1 MLTSYSHQFSKCFTD
16 YSCSVCLNEVK
27 TETWGRWM
35 ALSLPDCGHLM
46 HEPCLDSWFTH
57 SKKLATRDVSLKDQP
72 TCPLCKIGVEQRQ
85 QNQRIYSDLDLHGK
99 KAEVNPNL
107 PLHPLEDRDPD
118 SCCDVQ
124 SLQDIFD
131 KAVKFDVS
139 PLYDN
144 LTNFPALH
152 QMKNRYDM
160 TLTAEQLN
168 KILNDAL
175 ATTYMGAKYEDTIL
189 SSAANQIRMVILS
202 RSDDAASR
210 EVINKFFK
218 KILTLSGRCK
228 DVVIDF
234 LLEHVITDREVVKE
248 GFDYYIKKRD
258 YCKAVKLHKKYYFHI
273 EHETLKQAL
282 MGSISDNTIRRLSQ
296 IANSEEIQRAALDAL
311 KALNETMLSSY
322 HDATVS
328 SLDASLARDTIT
340 VLLGTGI
347 RDQAE
352 INKTLRLAVLADDTS
367 WQKELKNVYGAVLDS
382 QFFKDQLE
390 SAKDSDLA
398 ITIGR
403 LFELRTDDEASR
415 EALMAAM
422 MRVTTLKVVGY
433 LHCYVGDALIKC
445 LEIGVRSPQ
454 LINNALTQAIDSDCA
469 RWALD
474 LNRDYRAV
482 LDPQALGDY
491 LWGRLES
498 CPSNMARDLERR
510 FTSDFKHALT
520 LADKENKQTSSVINS
535 LVNKVISD
543 ADLSQRP
550 VVQECIKA
558 LLEFNEP
565 GSPDSKRKKS

>member
-16 YSCSVCLNEVK
+16 HSCPVCLNEVK
-27 TETWGRWM
+27 TETRGRWM
-35 ALSLPDCGHLM
+35 AVILPGCGHLM
-46 HEPCLDSWFTH
+46 HEPCLDGWFSH
-57 SKKLATRDVSLKDQP
+57 SKKLATRNA
-72 TCPLCKIGVEQRQ
+72 CPLCKNGVERQ
-85 QNQRIYSDLDLHGK
+85 QIQRIYSSLNLNDLR
-99 KAEVNPNL
+99 AEVDSDL
-107 PLHPLEDRDPD
+107 PLHPLEDRDPN
-118 SCCDVQ
+118 SRCDVQ
-124 SLQDIFD
+124 SLQDVFD
-131 KAVKFDVS
+131 EAVYFDHS
-139 PLYDN
+139 PLYSN

-160 TLTAEQLN
+160 TLTSKQLD

-218 KILTLSGRCK
+218 KILTLRGRCK

-248 GFDYYIKKRD
+248 GFDYYIKKRN
-258 YCKAVKLHKKYYFHI
+258 YREAVKLHKKYHFHI

-282 MGSISDNTIRRLSQ
+282 MGSIDDDTIRRLSK

-322 HDATVS
+322 HDATVTS
-328 SLDASLARDTIT
+328 HDASLAKNTIT

-403 LFELRTDDEASR
+403 LFELRTDDKVSR

-422 MRVTTLKVVGY
+422 MKVTTLKVVNY
-433 LHCYVGDALIKC
+433 LHFYVGDVLIKC
-445 LEIGVRSPQ
+445 LENGVQSQQ
-454 LINNALTQAIDSDCA
+454 LINNALIQAIDSDCA

-535 LVNKVISD
+535 VLSKVLLD

>member
-1 MLTSYSHQFSKCFTD
+1 MLKSYSHQFSKCFTGD
-16 YSCSVCLNEVK
+16 SCPVCLNEVK

-35 ALSLPDCGHLM
+35 AVILPDCGHLM
-46 HEPCLDSWFTH
+46 HEPCLDGWLSH
-57 SKKLATRDVSLKDQP
+57 SKKLATRDA
-72 TCPLCKIGVEQRQ
+72 CPLCKSGVERQ
-85 QNQRIYSDLDLHGK
+85 QIQRIYSSLALDDLR
-99 KAEVNPNL
+99 AEVDSDL

-118 SCCDVQ
+118 SRCDVQ
-124 SLQDIFD
+124 SLQDVFD
-131 KAVKFDVS
+131 EAVYFDHS
-139 PLYDN
+139 PLYSE

-160 TLTAEQLN
+160 TLTAKQLD

-175 ATTYMGAKYEDTIL
+175 ATTHMGAKYEDTIL
-189 SSAANQIRMVILS
+189 SSAANQIRMVMLS
-202 RSDDAASR
+202 RSDDAASK

-218 KILTLSGRCK
+218 KILTLRGRCK

-248 GFDYYIKKRD
+248 GFDYYIKKRN
-258 YCKAVKLHKKYYFHI
+258 YREAVKLHEKYHFHI

-328 SLDASLARDTIT
+328 SLDASLAKDTIT

-352 INKTLRLAVLADDTS
+352 INKTLRLALLADDTS

-398 ITIGR
+398 ITIGK
-403 LFELRTDDEASR
+403 LFELRVDDEVSR

-422 MRVTTLKVVGY
+422 MKVTTLKVVDY
-433 LHCYVGDALIKC
+433 LHFRVGDLVIKC
-445 LEIGVRSPQ
+445 LEIGVQSQQ

-474 LNRDYRAV
+474 LNRDYRAI

-498 CPSNMARDLERR
+498 CPSNMAWNLERR

-535 LVNKVISD
+535 LVNKVLSD

-550 VVQECIKA
+550 VVQECIEA
-558 LLEFNEP
+558 LLEFNEL

>member
-1 MLTSYSHQFSKCFTD
+1 MLTSYSHQFSNCFTD
-16 YSCSVCLNEVK
+16 YTCPVCLNEAK

-35 ALSLPDCGHLM
+35 AVILPDCGHLM
-46 HEPCLDSWFTH
+46 HEPCLDGWLSH
-57 SKKLATRDVSLKDQP
+57 SKKLATRDV
-72 TCPLCKIGVEQRQ
+72 CPLCKSGVERQ
-85 QNQRIYSDLDLHGK
+85 QIQRIYSSLALDDLR
-99 KAEVNPNL
+99 AEVDSDL

-118 SCCDVQ
+118 SRCDVQ
-124 SLQDIFD
+124 PLQDAFD
-131 KAVKFDVS
+131 EAVYFDHS
-139 PLYDN
+139 PLYSK

-189 SSAANQIRMVILS
+189 SSAANQIRMVMLS

-218 KILTLSGRCK
+218 KILTLRGRCK

-248 GFDYYIKKRD
+248 GIDYYIKKRN
-258 YCKAVKLHKKYYFHI
+258 YREAVKLHEKYHFHI

-282 MGSISDNTIRRLSQ
+282 MGPISDNTIRRLSQ
-296 IANSEEIQRAALDAL
+296 IASSEEIQRAALDAL

-403 LFELRTDDEASR
+403 LFELRTDDEVSR

-445 LEIGVRSPQ
+445 LEIGVRSQQ
-454 LINNALTQAIDSDCA
+454 LINNALIQAIDSDCA

-474 LNRDYRAV
+474 LNRDHKAV
-482 LDPQALGDY
+482 LDPQALGGY

-510 FTSDFKHALT
+510 LTSDFKHALT
-520 LADKENKQTSSVINS
+520 IADKENKQTSSVINS
-535 LVNKVISD
+535 LVNKVLSD

-550 VVQECIKA
+550 VVQECIKI

>member
-16 YSCSVCLNEVK
+16 DYCAVCLNEVK

-35 ALSLPDCGHLM
+35 AVILPDCGHLM
-46 HEPCLDSWFTH
+46 HEPCLDGWLSH
-57 SKKLATRDVSLKDQP
+57 SKKLATRDA
-72 TCPLCKIGVEQRQ
+72 CPLCKSGVERQ
-85 QNQRIYSDLDLHGK
+85 QIQRIYSSLELNNHR
-99 KAEVNPNL
+99 AEVDSDL
-107 PLHPLEDRDPD
+107 PLDPLEDRDPD
-118 SCCDVQ
+118 SRCDVQ
-124 SLQDIFD
+124 SLQDVFD
-131 KAVKFDVS
+131 EAVYFDHS
-139 PLYDN
+139 PLYSK

-175 ATTYMGAKYEDTIL
+175 ATTYMGAKYEDAIL
-189 SSAANQIRMVILS
+189 SSAANQIRMVMLS
-202 RSDDAASR
+202 RSDDAASK

-234 LLEHVITDREVVKE
+234 LLEHVITDREVMKD
-248 GFDYYIKKRD
+248 GFDYYIKKRN
-258 YCKAVKLHKKYYFHI
+258 YREAVKLHKKYHFHI

-352 INKTLRLAVLADDTS
+352 INKTLRLAVLADDTI

-498 CPSNMARDLERR
+498 CPSNMAWNLERR
-510 FTSDFKHALT
+510 LTSDFKHALT
-520 LADKENKQTSSVINS
+520 IADKENKQTSSVINS
-535 LVNKVISD
+535 LVDKVLSD

>member
-16 YSCSVCLNEVK
+16 YSCPVCLNEVK

-35 ALSLPDCGHLM
+35 AVILPGCGHLM
-46 HEPCLDSWFTH
+46 HEPCLDGWLSH
-57 SKKLATRDVSLKDQP
+57 SKKLATRDA
-72 TCPLCKIGVEQRQ
+72 CPLCKSGVERQ
-85 QNQRIYSDLDLHGK
+85 QIQRIYSSLDLDDLR
-99 KAEVNPNL
+99 AEVNSDL

-118 SCCDVQ
+118 SRCDVQ
-124 SLQDIFD
+124 SLQDVFD
-131 KAVKFDVS
+131 EAVYFDHS
-139 PLYDN
+139 PLYSK

-160 TLTAEQLN
+160 TLTAEQLD

-189 SSAANQIRMVILS
+189 SSAANQIRMVMLS

-210 EVINKFFK
+210 EVINTFFK
-218 KILTLSGRCK
+218 KILTLRGRCK

-248 GFDYYIKKRD
+248 GFDYYIKKRN
-258 YCKAVKLHKKYYFHI
+258 YREAVKLHKKYHFHI

-282 MGSISDNTIRRLSQ
+282 MGPISDNTIRRLSQ
-296 IANSEEIQRAALDAL
+296 IASSEEIQRAALDAL

-403 LFELRTDDEASR
+403 LFELRTDDEVSR

-433 LHCYVGDALIKC
+433 LHFYVGDVLIKC
-445 LEIGVRSPQ
+445 LEIGVRSQQ
-454 LINNALTQAIDSDCA
+454 LINNALIQAIDSDCA

-498 CPSNMARDLERR
+498 CPSNMAWNLERR

-535 LVNKVISD
+535 VLSKVLLD